1 MYLET
6 FIKIVYLCAMFFG
19 RIITRSKRIEA
30 NELIDVTSD
39 ITSIDQSIPTL
50 VVGKQLAVE
59 MFGADKVKV
68 LNKNIDKNISWTFL
82 KTERRSDFEKDI
94 SNFKN
99 DVMRRITKSVKY
111 YYVDVI
117 TSSAYKMMRF
127 VRMLADGRPKTV
139 FIQNNN
145 MYIYVDKWVFG
156 VSLDDIEY
164 IGIDR
169 NKVFSFIKRLRNV
182 RFVYDNKNWSIELK
196 RETFDNAIIVP
207 YISFVLN
214 NDFLRR

>member
-1 MYLET
+1 
-6 FIKIVYLCAMFFG
+6 MFFG

-39 ITSIDQSIPTL
+39 ITSIDPSIPTL

-127 VRMLADGRPKTV
+127 VRMLADGRSKTV
-139 FIQNNN
+139 FIRNNN

>member
-1 MYLET
+1 MYLAT
-6 FIKIVYLCAMFFG
+6 FVKIVYLCTMFFG

-39 ITSIDQSIPTL
+39 IASIDPSIPTL
-50 VVGKQLAVE
+50 IVGKQLAVE

-139 FIQNNN
+139 FIRNNN
-145 MYIYVDKWVFG
+145 MYIYADKWVFG

-164 IGIDR
+164 IGINR

>member
-1 MYLET
+1 MAT
-6 FIKIVYLCAMFFG
+6 FVKIVYLCTMFFG

-39 ITSIDQSIPTL
+39 IASIDPSIPTL
-50 VVGKQLAVE
+50 IVGKQLAVE

-127 VRMLADGRPKTV
+127 VRMLADGRPKNV
-139 FIQNNN
+139 FIRNNN

-164 IGIDR
+164 IGINR

-214 NDFLRR
+214 NDFLRM

>member
-1 MYLET
+1 M
-6 FIKIVYLCAMFFG
+6 
-19 RIITRSKRIEA
+19 
-30 NELIDVTSD
+30 IDVTSD
-39 ITSIDQSIPTL
+39 IASIDPSIPTL
-50 VVGKQLAVE
+50 IVGKQLAVE

-68 LNKNIDKNISWTFL
+68 LNKSIDKNISWTFL

-139 FIQNNN
+139 FIRNNN

-164 IGIDR
+164 IGINR

-214 NDFLRR
+214 NDFLRM

>member
-1 MYLET
+1 MYLAT
-6 FIKIVYLCAMFFG
+6 FVKIVYLCTMFFG

-39 ITSIDQSIPTL
+39 ITSIDPSIPTL

-82 KTERRSDFEKDI
+82 KKERRSDFEKDI

-127 VRMLADGRPKTV
+127 VRMLADGRSKTV

-207 YISFVLN
+207 YISFILN

>member
-1 MYLET
+1 MAT
-6 FIKIVYLCAMFFG
+6 FVKFVYLCTMFFG

-39 ITSIDQSIPTL
+39 ITSIDPSIPTL

-99 DVMRRITKSVKY
+99 DVMRKITKSVKY

-127 VRMLADGRPKTV
+127 VRMLADGSPKTV
-139 FIQNNN
+139 FIRNNN

-156 VSLDDIEY
+156 ISLDDIEY
-164 IGIDR
+164 IGINR

-207 YISFVLN
+207 YISFILN

>member
-1 MYLET
+1 MAT
-6 FIKIVYLCAMFFG
+6 FVKFVYLCTMFFG

-39 ITSIDQSIPTL
+39 ITSIDPSIPTL

-94 SNFKN
+94 LNFKN

-127 VRMLADGRPKTV
+127 VRMLADGRSKTV
-139 FIQNNN
+139 FIRNNN

>member
-1 MYLET
+1 MAT
-6 FIKIVYLCAMFFG
+6 FVKIVYLCTMFFG

-39 ITSIDQSIPTL
+39 IASIDPSIPTL
-50 VVGKQLAVE
+50 IVGKQLAVE

-127 VRMLADGRPKTV
+127 VRMLADGRP
-139 FIQNNN
+139 
-145 MYIYVDKWVFG
+145 
-156 VSLDDIEY
+156 
-164 IGIDR
+164 
-169 NKVFSFIKRLRNV
+169 
-182 RFVYDNKNWSIELK
+182 
-196 RETFDNAIIVP
+196 
-207 YISFVLN
+207 
-214 NDFLRR
+214 

>member
-1 MYLET
+1 
-6 FIKIVYLCAMFFG
+6 MFFG

-39 ITSIDQSIPTL
+39 ITSIDPSIPTL

-94 SNFKN
+94 LNFKN

-127 VRMLADGRPKTV
+127 VRMLADGRSKTV
-139 FIQNNN
+139 FIRNNN

>member
-1 MYLET
+1 
-6 FIKIVYLCAMFFG
+6 MFFG

-30 NELIDVTSD
+30 NELIDVTND
-39 ITSIDQSIPTL
+39 ITSIDPSIPTL

-127 VRMLADGRPKTV
+127 VRMLADGRTKTV
-139 FIQNNN
+139 FIRNNN

-214 NDFLRR
+214 NDFLRM

>member
-1 MYLET
+1 
-6 FIKIVYLCAMFFG
+6 MFFG

-99 DVMRRITKSVKY
+99 DVIRRITKSVKY

-127 VRMLADGRPKTV
+127 VRMLADGSPKTV
-139 FIQNNN
+139 FIRNNN

-164 IGIDR
+164 IGINR

>member
-1 MYLET
+1 MAT
-6 FIKIVYLCAMFFG
+6 FIKNVYLCTMFFG
-19 RIITRSKRIEA
+19 RIITRSKRIEV

-39 ITSIDQSIPTL
+39 TTSIDPSIPTL
-50 VVGKQLAVE
+50 VIGKQLAVD

-94 SNFKN
+94 LNFKN
-99 DVMRRITKSVKY
+99 DVMKRIMKSVKY

-117 TSSAYKMMRF
+117 TSSVYKMMRF

-139 FIQNNN
+139 FVRNNN

-156 VSLDDIEY
+156 LSLDDIEY
-164 IGIDR
+164 VGIDR
-169 NKVFSFIKRLRNV
+169 NKVFAFIKRLRNV

>member
-39 ITSIDQSIPTL
+39 IASIDPSIPTL
-50 VVGKQLAVE
+50 IVGKQLAVE

-68 LNKNIDKNISWTFL
+68 LNKSIDKNISWTFL

-111 YYVDVI
+111 YYDEVC
-117 TSSAYKMMRF
+117 
-127 VRMLADGRPKTV
+127 
-139 FIQNNN
+139 QN
-145 MYIYVDKWVFG
+145 
-156 VSLDDIEY
+156 
-164 IGIDR
+164 
-169 NKVFSFIKRLRNV
+169 
-182 RFVYDNKNWSIELK
+182 
-196 RETFDNAIIVP
+196 AC
-207 YISFVLN
+207 
-214 NDFLRR
+214 RR

>member
-1 MYLET
+1 MAT
-6 FIKIVYLCAMFFG
+6 FVKIVYICTMFFG

-39 ITSIDQSIPTL
+39 ITSIDPSIPTL

-99 DVMRRITKSVKY
+99 DVIRRITKSVKY

-127 VRMLADGRPKTV
+127 VRMLADGRSKTV
-139 FIQNNN
+139 FIRNNN

>member
-1 MYLET
+1 
-6 FIKIVYLCAMFFG
+6 MFFG

-127 VRMLADGRPKTV
+127 VRMLADGSPKTV
-139 FIQNNN
+139 FIRNNN

-164 IGIDR
+164 IGINR

>member
-1 MYLET
+1 
-6 FIKIVYLCAMFFG
+6 
-19 RIITRSKRIEA
+19 
-30 NELIDVTSD
+30 
-39 ITSIDQSIPTL
+39 
-50 VVGKQLAVE
+50 
-59 MFGADKVKV
+59 
-68 LNKNIDKNISWTFL
+68 
-82 KTERRSDFEKDI
+82 
-94 SNFKN
+94 
-99 DVMRRITKSVKY
+99 
-111 YYVDVI
+111 
-117 TSSAYKMMRF
+117 
-127 VRMLADGRPKTV
+127 
-139 FIQNNN
+139 

-164 IGIDR
+164 IGINR

>member
-1 MYLET
+1 MAT
-6 FIKIVYLCAMFFG
+6 FVKIVYLCTMFFG

-39 ITSIDQSIPTL
+39 IASIDPSIPTL
-50 VVGKQLAVE
+50 IVGKQLAVE

-139 FIQNNN
+139 FIRNNN
-145 MYIYVDKWVFG
+145 MYIYADKWVFG

-164 IGIDR
+164 IGINR

>member
-6 FIKIVYLCAMFFG
+6 FIKIVYLCTMFFG

-39 ITSIDQSIPTL
+39 IASIDPSIPTL
-50 VVGKQLAVE
+50 IVGKQLAVE

-139 FIQNNN
+139 FIRNNN

-164 IGIDR
+164 IGINR

-214 NDFLRR
+214 NDFLRM

>member
-1 MYLET
+1 MAT
-6 FIKIVYLCAMFFG
+6 FVKIVYICTMFFG

-39 ITSIDQSIPTL
+39 ITSIDPSIPTL

-127 VRMLADGRPKTV
+127 VRMLADGRSKTV
-139 FIQNNN
+139 FIRNNN

>member
-1 MYLET
+1 
-6 FIKIVYLCAMFFG
+6 
-19 RIITRSKRIEA
+19 
-30 NELIDVTSD
+30 
-39 ITSIDQSIPTL
+39 
-50 VVGKQLAVE
+50 
-59 MFGADKVKV
+59 
-68 LNKNIDKNISWTFL
+68 
-82 KTERRSDFEKDI
+82 
-94 SNFKN
+94 
-99 DVMRRITKSVKY
+99 
-111 YYVDVI
+111 
-117 TSSAYKMMRF
+117 MMRF
-127 VRMLADGRPKTV
+127 VRMLADGSPKTV
-139 FIQNNN
+139 FIRNNN

-164 IGIDR
+164 IGINR

>member
-1 MYLET
+1 MAT
-6 FIKIVYLCAMFFG
+6 FVKFVYLCTMFFG

-39 ITSIDQSIPTL
+39 ITSIDPSIPTL

-127 VRMLADGRPKTV
+127 VRMLADGSPKTV
-139 FIQNNN
+139 FIRNNN

-156 VSLDDIEY
+156 ISLDDIEY
-164 IGIDR
+164 IGINR

-207 YISFVLN
+207 YISFILN

>member
-1 MYLET
+1 MAT
-6 FIKIVYLCAMFFG
+6 FVKFVYLCTMFFG

-39 ITSIDQSIPTL
+39 ITSIDPSIPTL

-82 KTERRSDFEKDI
+82 KTERRIDFEKDI

-127 VRMLADGRPKTV
+127 VRMLADGSPKTV
-139 FIQNNN
+139 FVRNNN

-156 VSLDDIEY
+156 LSLDDIEY
-164 IGIDR
+164 VGINRD
-169 NKVFSFIKRLRNV
+169 KVFSFIKRLRNV

-207 YISFVLN
+207 YISFILN

>member
-1 MYLET
+1 MAT
-6 FIKIVYLCAMFFG
+6 FVKIVYLCTMFFG

-39 ITSIDQSIPTL
+39 TTSIDPSIPTL

-127 VRMLADGRPKTV
+127 VRMLADGSPKTV
-139 FIQNNN
+139 FIRNNN

-214 NDFLRR
+214 NDFLRM

>member
-1 MYLET
+1 MAT
-6 FIKIVYLCAMFFG
+6 FVKIVYLCTMFFG

-39 ITSIDQSIPTL
+39 ITSIDPSIPTL

-127 VRMLADGRPKTV
+127 VRMLADGRSKTV

-207 YISFVLN
+207 YISFILN

>member
-1 MYLET
+1 
-6 FIKIVYLCAMFFG
+6 MFFG
-19 RIITRSKRIEA
+19 RIITRSKRIDA

-39 ITSIDQSIPTL
+39 ITSIDPSIPTL

-127 VRMLADGRPKTV
+127 VRMLADGRSKTV
-139 FIQNNN
+139 FIRNNN

>member
-1 MYLET
+1 
-6 FIKIVYLCAMFFG
+6 MFFG
-19 RIITRSKRIEA
+19 RIITRSKRIDA

-39 ITSIDQSIPTL
+39 ITSIDPSIPTL

-94 SNFKN
+94 LNFKN

-127 VRMLADGRPKTV
+127 VRMLADGRSKTV
-139 FIQNNN
+139 FIRNNN

>member
-1 MYLET
+1 MAT
-6 FIKIVYLCAMFFG
+6 FVKFVYLCTMFFG

-39 ITSIDQSIPTL
+39 ITSIDPSIPTL
-50 VVGKQLAVE
+50 IVGKQLAVE

-127 VRMLADGRPKTV
+127 VRMLADGRSKTV
-139 FIQNNN
+139 FIRNNN

-169 NKVFSFIKRLRNV
+169 NKVFSFIKRLHNV

-207 YISFVLN
+207 YISFILN

>member
-1 MYLET
+1 MAT
-6 FIKIVYLCAMFFG
+6 FVKIVYLCTMFFG

-39 ITSIDQSIPTL
+39 IASIDPSIPTL
-50 VVGKQLAVE
+50 IVGKQLAVE

-127 VRMLADGRPKTV
+127 VRMLADGRPKTA
-139 FIQNNN
+139 FIRNNN

-164 IGIDR
+164 IGINR

-214 NDFLRR
+214 NDFLRM

>member
-1 MYLET
+1 MAT
-6 FIKIVYLCAMFFG
+6 FVKFVYLCTMFFG

-39 ITSIDQSIPTL
+39 ITSIDPSIPTL

-127 VRMLADGRPKTV
+127 VRMLADGRSKTV
-139 FIQNNN
+139 FIRNNN

>member
-1 MYLET
+1 MYLAT
-6 FIKIVYLCAMFFG
+6 FVKIVYLCTMFFG

-39 ITSIDQSIPTL
+39 IASIDPSIPTL
-50 VVGKQLAVE
+50 IVGKQLAVE

-127 VRMLADGRPKTV
+127 VRMLADGRPKNV
-139 FIQNNN
+139 FIRNNN

-164 IGIDR
+164 IGINR

-214 NDFLRR
+214 NDFLRM

>member
-1 MYLET
+1 MET
-6 FIKIVYLCAMFFG
+6 FIKIVYLCTMFFG

-39 ITSIDQSIPTL
+39 IASIDPSIPTL
-50 VVGKQLAVE
+50 IVGKQLAVE

-111 YYVDVI
+111 Y
-117 TSSAYKMMRF
+117 
-127 VRMLADGRPKTV
+127 
-139 FIQNNN
+139 
-145 MYIYVDKWVFG
+145 
-156 VSLDDIEY
+156 
-164 IGIDR
+164 
-169 NKVFSFIKRLRNV
+169 
-182 RFVYDNKNWSIELK
+182 
-196 RETFDNAIIVP
+196 
-207 YISFVLN
+207 
-214 NDFLRR
+214 